1 MPPYSGR
8 KYASFI
14 HIALQCYGNL
24 VGFSQTDTATIM
36 YYNVLNYPGSTGSR
50 VQYFRQ
56 INQYVKPDLILITE
70 LISGNGAQTLLQDG
84 LNVFGETKYE
94 KAAFID
100 GPDTDNMLFY
110 NSDKFTL
117 YSQDTIG
124 TLPRRMNEYVLYYNL
139 QQPAEDTVFFYFYVA
154 HLKAST
160 GYESERLDE
169 VLKFKDYVNA
179 KPNIENMIF
188 GGDLNFYNASSEPAY
203 WSLINDGLY
212 PLNDVLPA
220 GDWHDD
226 AAFASIHTQSPRTAQ
241 FGGGATGGM
250 DDRFD
255 FMLIHG

>member
-1 MPPYSGR
+1 MLSVFPWFSCLIINSSPLPIQVIVLNHISNFKNNLYFCR
-8 KYASFI
+8 FI
-14 HIALQCYGNL
+14 QVENMRRLFTLLAVLWSL

-70 LISGNGAQTLLQDG
+70 LISGNGAQTLLQEG

-124 TLPRRMNEYVLYYNL
+124 TLPRRMSEYVLYYNL
-139 QQPAEDTVFFYFYVA
+139 QQPEQKILFFFI
-154 HLKAST
+154 S
-160 GYESERLDE
+160 
-169 VLKFKDYVNA
+169 
-179 KPNIENMIF
+179 M
-188 GGDLNFYNASSEPAY
+188 
-203 WSLINDGLY
+203 
-212 PLNDVLPA
+212 LP
-220 GDWHDD
+220 
-226 AAFASIHTQSPRTAQ
+226 I
-241 FGGGATGGM
+241 
-250 DDRFD
+250 
-255 FMLIHG
+255 